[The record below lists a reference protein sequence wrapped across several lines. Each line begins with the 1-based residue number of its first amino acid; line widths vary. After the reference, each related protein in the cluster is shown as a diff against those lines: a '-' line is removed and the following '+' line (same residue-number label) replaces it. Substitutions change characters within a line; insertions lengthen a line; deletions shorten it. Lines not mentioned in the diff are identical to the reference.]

1 MQRVV
6 PEKIMKRLALAL
18 LLLCATFAV
27 AQEHPSVA
35 AQPNS
40 VYVGADG
47 KFEADPDTAVLSFGI
62 SPQDDTSKGAYDKAA
77 KAAEQVRQIL
87 RSNGIDPKSA
97 EMGFF
102 SVQPM
107 YDWKSGKQKL
117 LGYRVSTN
125 ITVKLKQKDWEK
137 LAPLTEQF
145 AGIETV
151 SGQNL
156 GYELQEMEAAKK
168 KAVEDAFMKARN
180 SATAVTTAGG
190 RALGELLYAT
200 VDVNEPVHIL
210 PMQARGAMKAMSAE
224 ATPAPT
230 EGFSAQRITVTAHVN
245 ALFGMK

>member
-1 MQRVV
+1 
-6 PEKIMKRLALAL
+6 MKKLALAL
-18 LLLCATFAV
+18 LILTSFAL
-27 AQEHPSVA
+27 AQDRPVPA
-35 AQPNS
+35 APLNS

-47 KFEADPDTAVLSFGI
+47 KFEADPDTAVLTFGI
-62 SPQDDTSKGAYDKAA
+62 SPQDSTSKGAYDKAA

-87 RSNGIDPKSA
+87 KSNGIDPRSA

-117 LGYRVSTN
+117 IGYRVSTN
-125 ITVKLKQKDWEK
+125 ITVKLKQKDWDK
-137 LAPLTEQF
+137 LGPLTEQL
-145 AGIETV
+145 AGIETA

-156 GYELQEMEAAKK
+156 GYELQELEAAKK

-180 SATAVTTAGG
+180 SATAVTAAGG
-190 RALGELLYAT
+190 RTLGELIYAS

-210 PMQARGAMKAMSAE
+210 PVQARGAMKAMSVE
-224 ATPAPT
+224 GTPAPS
-230 EGFSAQRITVTAHVN
+230 EGFSAQRITITAHVN

>member
-1 MQRVV
+1 
-6 PEKIMKRLALAL
+6 MKRLALVLLILSTLAL
-18 LLLCATFAV
+18 
-27 AQEHPSVA
+27 AQDRPVPA
-35 AQPNS
+35 APLNS

-47 KFEADPDTAVLSFGI
+47 KFEADPDTAVLTFSI
-62 SPQDDTSKGAYDKAA
+62 SPQADTSKAAYDKAA

-117 LGYRVSTN
+117 IGYRVATN

-137 LAPLTEQF
+137 LGPLTQQF
-145 AGIETV
+145 AEIETV
-151 SGQNL
+151 SGQNT

-180 SATAVTTAGG
+180 SATAVTMAG
-190 RALGELLYAT
+190 
-200 VDVNEPVHIL
+200 
-210 PMQARGAMKAMSAE
+210 
-224 ATPAPT
+224 
-230 EGFSAQRITVTAHVN
+230 
-245 ALFGMK
+245 

>member
-1 MQRVV
+1 
-6 PEKIMKRLALAL
+6 MKRLALAL
-18 LLLCATFAV
+18 FVLCGMFAA
-27 AQEHPSVA
+27 AQEHPSVM

-47 KFEADPDTAVLSFGI
+47 KFEADPDTAVLTFGI
-62 SPQDDTSKGAYDKAA
+62 SPQDSTSKAAYDKAA
-77 KAAEQVRQIL
+77 RAAAQVRQIL
-87 RSNGIDPKSA
+87 KANGIDPKAA

-117 LGYRVSTN
+117 IGYRVSTN
-125 ITVKLKQKDWEK
+125 ITVKLKQKDWDK
-137 LAPLTEQF
+137 LGPLTQQLAE
-145 AGIETV
+145 IETA
-151 SGQNL
+151 SGQTL

-168 KAVEDAFMKARN
+168 KAVEDAFVKARN
-180 SATAVTTAGG
+180 SATAVITAGG
-190 RALGELLYAT
+190 RTLGELIYAT
-200 VDVNEPVHIL
+200 VDVNDQVIV
-210 PMQARGAMKAMSAE
+210 PMVAAPRMKAMSAE